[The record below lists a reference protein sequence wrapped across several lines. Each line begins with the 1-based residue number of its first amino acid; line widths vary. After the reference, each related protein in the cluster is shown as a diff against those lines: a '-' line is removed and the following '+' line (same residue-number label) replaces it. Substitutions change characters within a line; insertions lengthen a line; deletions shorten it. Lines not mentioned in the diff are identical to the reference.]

1 MMNKKESTMT
11 TLKTKCPKC
20 GVTGYV
26 SVVTPC
32 PVCGTIPEVTE
43 RC

>member
-1 MMNKKESTMT
+1 MV

-20 GVTGYV
+20 GVLGHV

-32 PVCGTIPEVTE
+32 PVCGAIPVVIDY
-43 RC
+43 R